1 MKILVMGLPGSGK
14 TTLAT
19 ALAERLRC
27 PRFNADDIREHVNK
41 DLGFSVP
48 DRIEQARRM
57 GHLCDIAGKYGH
69 VIADFVCPTDDTR
82 EAFNADFVVWVD
94 RIKEGRFEDTNKL
107 FVAPEKYDVRVTS
120 TFDNYPQ
127 HYVDLIAK
135 IVKQR
140 LLWSAQEH
148 SKGDANEER
157 FTIN

>member
-19 ALAERLRC
+19 ALAKELNAEH
-27 PRFNADDIREHVNK
+27 FNADAVRATLSK
-41 DLGFSVP
+41 DLGFSIA

-57 GHLCDIAGKYGH
+57 SALCDLSTSQY

-107 FVAPEKYDVRVTS
+107 FVAPERYDYRVQGGLVI
-120 TFDNYPQ
+120 Y
-127 HYVDLIAK
+127 HAYEIAETIRPTK
-135 IVKQR
+135 KRLRIV
-140 LLWSAQEH
+140 
-148 SKGDANEER
+148 
-157 FTIN
+157 

>member
-19 ALAERLRC
+19 ALAKELNAEH
-27 PRFNADDIREHVNK
+27 FNADEVRATLSK
-41 DLGFSVP
+41 DLGFSIA

-57 GHLCDIAGKYGH
+57 GALCDLSTSQH

-107 FVAPEKYDVRVTS
+107 FVAPEKYHVRVTS
-120 TFDNYPQ
+120 TFDSYPG

>member
-120 TFDNYPQ
+120 TLDSYPE
-127 HYVDLIAK
+127 HYVDLITK
-135 IVKQR
+135 IVNK
-140 LLWSAQEH
+140 E
-148 SKGDANEER
+148 
-157 FTIN
+157 

>member
-1 MKILVMGLPGSGK
+1 MGLPGSGK

-19 ALAERLRC
+19 ALAKELNAEH
-27 PRFNADDIREHVNK
+27 FNADEVRATLSK
-41 DLGFSVP
+41 DLGFSIA

-57 GHLCDIAGKYGH
+57 GALCDLSTSQH